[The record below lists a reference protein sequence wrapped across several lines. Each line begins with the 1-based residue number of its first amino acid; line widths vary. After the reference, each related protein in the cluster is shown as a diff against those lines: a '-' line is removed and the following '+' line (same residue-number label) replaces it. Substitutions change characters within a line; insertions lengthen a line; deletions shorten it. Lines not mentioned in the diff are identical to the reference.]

1 MESKELRIG
10 NLVTDDYYDS
20 FKTVFEI
27 ESITSDGINVF
38 ANDDNAAYGMHSAI
52 LDYDYKLN
60 EIKPIPL
67 AEEWL
72 VKMGFK
78 KFVTSD
84 KYHTYALG
92 VINVN
97 DNIVYV
103 SELGFLN
110 HIKYVHQLQNLYF
123 DLTGEELTV

>member
-1 MESKELRIG
+1 MESRELRTG
-10 NLVTDDYYDS
+10 NYVRVIND
-20 FKTVFEI
+20 TVREYFIVQDTNQSHFFE
-27 ESITSDGINVF
+27 
-38 ANDDNAAYGMHSAI
+38 
-52 LDYDYKLN
+52 
-60 EIKPIPL
+60 PIPL